1 MMTFKPIL
9 MLTPLALATVSLL
22 STVIATTPAYAEFPT
37 AKTQTTKTQTTKTQ
51 TAITQYSR
59 QTLTQ
64 TGVGKVQINQNQ
76 QIDIITPQPIVGLD
90 LPRGGMDTTIM
101 RSNQRHHD
109 RAAQRRNARRQQ
121 ILEQRS
127 IAEMPIQNLIYPYY
141 PR

>member
-22 STVIATTPAYAEFPT
+22 STVIATTPAYAES
-37 AKTQTTKTQTTKTQ
+37 KTTKTQTS
-51 TAITQYSR
+51 ITQYSR

-76 QIDIITPQPIVGLD
+76 QIDTITPQPMVGLD
-90 LPRGGMDTTIM
+90 LPRGGMDMTIM
-101 RSNQRHHD
+101 RANPRHHD
-109 RAAQRRNARRQQ
+109 RTAQRRSARRQQ

-127 IAEMPIQNLIYPYY
+127 IVEMPNQSLVYPYY